1 MPTTNPIDIL
11 LAHDAW
17 ATRQILLA
25 SEKLTPE
32 QFAQPFDMGPGS
44 LQATL
49 THILGAIQ
57 TWSDTL
63 AQRPLGQRLDASG
76 KTYSPAELLKLL
88 DPITT
93 EFATLARAHSLDGL
107 VKRTRNDKEFT
118 FARSVVITHVA
129 THGMHHR
136 AQCLNMLKQLGV
148 KPLPLSS
155 VAEWSRTAD
164 TGTQIS

>member
-25 SEKLTPE
+25 CEKLTPE
-32 QFAQPFDMGPGS
+32 QFTKLFDLGPGS

-49 THILGAIQ
+49 THILGAMQ

-63 AQRPLGQRLDASG
+63 AQRPLGTRLDTGEQRYSAS
-76 KTYSPAELLKLL
+76 ELLPLL
-88 DPITT
+88 DKIAA
-93 EFATLARAHSLDGL
+93 EFATLARSHPLDGT
-107 VKRTRNDKEFT
+107 VKRTRNNQEFS
-118 FARSVVITHVA
+118 FVRAAVITHVA

-155 VAEWSRTAD
+155 IAEWSRTAD
-164 TGTQIS
+164 R